1 MGLNF
6 ITRQLRQGNQGATVD
21 EEIVALLDP
30 GIEIEGR
37 IKVPSGMIRLDCQF
51 KGTILSAGTVVVA
64 SQAEVEGDIEAEKI
78 SIAGKVKGNVN
89 ASKQLEIREHGIL
102 LGDIQTPSLKLDSGA
117 YFTGHCD
124 MPTYVIESSAR
135 NEVASDREQ
144 P

>member
-6 ITRQLRQGNQGATVD
+6 IARQLRQTNQGTDD

-37 IKVPSGMIRLDCQF
+37 INVPAGMIRLDCQF
-51 KGTILSAGTVVVA
+51 KGTICSAGTVVVA
-64 SQAEVEGDIEAEKI
+64 SEADIEGDIEAEKI
-78 SIAGKVKGNVN
+78 SIAGKVKGNIH
-89 ASKQLEIREHGIL
+89 ASKQLEIKENGIL
-102 LGDIQTPSLKLDSGA
+102 LGDVETPSLKLDSGA

-124 MPTYVIESSAR
+124 MPTHGIEKSVR

-144 P
+144 A

>member
-6 ITRQLRQGNQGATVD
+6 IARQLRQGNQGAAD

-37 IKVPSGMIRLDCQF
+37 INVPSGMIRLDCQF
-51 KGTILSAGTVVVA
+51 KGKICSAGTVVVA
-64 SQAEVEGDIEAEKI
+64 SEADIEGDIEADKI
-78 SIAGKVKGNVN
+78 SIAGKVKGNVH
-89 ASKQLEIREHGIL
+89 ASKQLEIKQHGIL
-102 LGDIQTPSLKLDSGA
+102 LGDVVTPSLKLDAGA

-124 MPTYVIESSAR
+124 MPTHVIEKSAR

-144 P
+144 V

>member
-6 ITRQLRQGNQGATVD
+6 IARQLRQGNPGQVD

-51 KGTILSAGTVVVA
+51 KGTICSAGMVVVA

-78 SIAGKVKGNVN
+78 SISGKVTGNVH

-102 LGDIQTPSLKLDSGA
+102 LGDIQTPSLKLESGA

-124 MPTYVIESSAR
+124 MPTYGIENSAR

-144 P
+144 A

>member
-6 ITRQLRQGNQGATVD
+6 IARQLRQANQGTAD
-21 EEIVALLDP
+21 DDEIVALLDP

-51 KGTILSAGTVVVA
+51 KGTICSAGTVVVA
-64 SQAEVEGDIEAEKI
+64 SQAEIEGDIEAERV
-78 SIAGKVKGNVN
+78 SVAGKVKGSIH
-89 ASKQLEIREHGIL
+89 ATKQLEIKEHGIL
-102 LGDIQTPSLKLDSGA
+102 LGDIETPSLKLESGA

-124 MPTYVIESSAR
+124 MPTCVIEKSAR

-144 P
+144 V